1 MNFNYLGKL
10 NLNRYFCVILIL
22 LTMEDALTLKTLQ
35 THLTKTTITS
45 VVSSTIGGLF
55 LAVLLYVAFYYNTV
69 NTLANHESKI
79 NEVIATQSVQTKD
92 ITAIKISE
100 AEGKLN
106 QINLEKSLAKI
117 EQNQK
122 ETIELLI
129 ELARGQKAM
138 IKNQ

>member
-1 MNFNYLGKL
+1 
-10 NLNRYFCVILIL
+10 
-22 LTMEDALTLKTLQ
+22 MEDALTLKTLQ

-45 VVSSTIGGLF
+45 VVSSTVGGLF

-106 QINLEKSLAKI
+106 QVNLEKSLSKI

-122 ETIELLI
+122 EMFELL
-129 ELARGQKAM
+129 LQVAQGQKTM